1 MKLWFTD
8 TGGTGTPVVLLHANT
23 GTSASWEPQAAAFV
37 REGYRVIAFD
47 RRGWGKS
54 MADPATGPQ
63 PGSVAGDLDA
73 LADHL
78 KLDKFHLVGVAGGG
92 FVSLDYAAWRPERL
106 RSLVVAGSTGQFSE
120 KEMQDFTARIAIPEL
135 RKQAAV
141 YREVGP
147 SYRGVNPEGTK
158 RWIEIEE
165 HAQQPGAPSQPLRT
179 PNTFAK
185 LATVTM
191 PILVMAADADLLA
204 PPALMRT
211 WAAHLKTTNGRRCR
225 IPATRSPGSIPMFST
240 RRFWGSSNGI
250 EGPRQQSRIAAWV
263 SGVRGARSRSGGSG
277 GIDSYARE
285 GQRCRDGHGG
295 VVGRTSIIG
304 ARAFDETKYPDLL
317 ACGASRSASGIS
329 GSDQASRPRPA
340 TAVHARVPGGLRG

>member
-1 MKLWFTD
+1 MGMLWGEAELNATARFRERNMPNTGPRRWGPLMMASLILAAGLMLPGTARAAENAPSGRYADLPGVKLWFTD

-23 GTSASWEPQAAAFV
+23 GTSASWEPQTAAFV

-54 MADPATGPQ
+54 IADPVGPQ

-78 KLDKFHLVGVAGGG
+78 RLDKFHLVGVAGGG

-106 RSLVVAGSTGQFSE
+106 RSLVVGASTGQFSE
-120 KEMQDFTARIAIPEL
+120 KEMQDFAARIAIPEL

-147 SYRGVNPEGTK
+147 SYRGANPEGTK
-158 RWIEIEE
+158 RWIEIDE

-179 PNTFAK
+179 PNTLAK

-204 PPALMRT
+204 PPAMMRT
-211 WAAHLKTTNGRRCR
+211 WAAHLKGYEW
-225 IPATRSPGSIPMFST
+225 ATVPDSGHA
-240 RRFWGSSNGI
+240 
-250 EGPRQQSRIAAWV
+250 IAW
-263 SGVRGARSRSGGSG
+263 
-277 GIDSYARE
+277 E
-285 GQRCRDGHGG
+285 H
-295 VVGRTSIIG
+295 
-304 ARAFDETKYPDLL
+304 PDVFNEKVL
-317 ACGASRSASGIS
+317 SFIKR
-329 GSDQASRPRPA
+329 
-340 TAVHARVPGGLRG
+340 H

>member
-1 MKLWFTD
+1 MQSACGRWWGLAVMVGLAVILPAPVCAAENSPSGRYAELPGVKLWFTD
-8 TGGTGTPVVLLHANT
+8 TGGTGTPIVLLHANT
-23 GTSASWEPQAAAFV
+23 GTSASWEPQATAFA

-54 MADPATGPQ
+54 LAEPASGPQ
-63 PGSVAGDLDA
+63 PGSVAADLDA
-73 LADHL
+73 LANHL

-106 RSLVVAGSTGQFSE
+106 RSLVVAGSTGQFAE
-120 KEMQDFTARIAIPEL
+120 QEMRDITARVEIPEL

-158 RWIEIEE
+158 RWIEIDER
-165 HAQQPGAPSQPLRT
+165 AQQPGAPSQPLRT

-191 PILVMAADADLLA
+191 PVLVMAADADLLA

-211 WAAHLKTTNGRRCR
+211 WAVHLKNFEW
-225 IPATRSPGSIPMFST
+225 ATVPDSGHA
-240 RRFWGSSNGI
+240 
-250 EGPRQQSRIAAWV
+250 IAW
-263 SGVRGARSRSGGSG
+263 
-277 GIDSYARE
+277 E
-285 GQRCRDGHGG
+285 
-295 VVGRTSIIG
+295 
-304 ARAFDETKYPDLL
+304 YPD
-317 ACGASRSASGIS
+317 IFNE
-329 GSDQASRPRPA
+329 
-340 TAVHARVPGGLRG
+340 RVLGFVKRH

>member
-1 MKLWFTD
+1 MVGLALVPAGPVRAAESPSGRYAELPGVKLWFTD
-8 TGGTGTPVVLLHANT
+8 TGGTGTPIVLLHANT
-23 GTSASWEPQAAAFV
+23 GTSATWEAQATAFV

-54 MADPATGPQ
+54 VADPATGPQ
-63 PGSVAGDLDA
+63 PGSVAADLDA
-73 LADHL
+73 LVNHL
-78 KLDKFHLVGVAGGG
+78 KLEKFHLVGVAGGG

-106 RSLVVAGSTGQFSE
+106 RSLVVAASTGQFAE
-120 KEMQDFTARIAIPEL
+120 QEMREITARVEIPEL

-185 LATVTM
+185 LASVTM
-191 PILVMAADADLLA
+191 PILVMAAEADLLA

-211 WAAHLKTTNGRRCR
+211 WAAHLKNYEW
-225 IPATRSPGSIPMFST
+225 ATVPDSGHSI
-240 RRFWGSSNGI
+240 
-250 EGPRQQSRIAAWV
+250 AWEHPDIFNEHV
-263 SGVRGARSRSGGSG
+263 L
-277 GIDSYARE
+277 
-285 GQRCRDGHGG
+285 
-295 VVGRTSIIG
+295 
-304 ARAFDETKYPDLL
+304 AFVK
-317 ACGASRSASGIS
+317 R
-329 GSDQASRPRPA
+329 
-340 TAVHARVPGGLRG
+340 H

>member
-1 MKLWFTD
+1 MPSTGPRRWVPLMMASLTLAAGLMLPGAGRAAENAPAGRYADLPGVKLRFTD
-8 TGGTGTPVVLLHANT
+8 SGGTGTPVVLLHANT

-54 MADPATGPQ
+54 IADPAGPQ

-78 KLDKFHLVGVAGGG
+78 RLDKFHLVGVAGGG

-106 RSLVVAGSTGQFSE
+106 RSLVVAASTGQFSE
-120 KEMQDFTARIAIPEL
+120 KEMQDFTARITIPEL

-147 SYRGVNPEGTK
+147 SYRGANPEGTK

-165 HAQQPGAPSQPLRT
+165 RAQQPGAPSQPLRT

-204 PPALMRT
+204 PPAMMRT
-211 WAAHLKTTNGRRCR
+211 WAAHLKGYEW
-225 IPATRSPGSIPMFST
+225 ATVPDSGHA
-240 RRFWGSSNGI
+240 
-250 EGPRQQSRIAAWV
+250 IAWEHPDV
-263 SGVRGARSRSGGSG
+263 FNEKVL
-277 GIDSYARE
+277 
-285 GQRCRDGHGG
+285 
-295 VVGRTSIIG
+295 
-304 ARAFDETKYPDLL
+304 AFIK
-317 ACGASRSASGIS
+317 R
-329 GSDQASRPRPA
+329 
-340 TAVHARVPGGLRG
+340 H

>member
-1 MKLWFTD
+1 MVGLALVPAWPVRAAENAPSGRYAELPGVKLWFTD
-8 TGGTGTPVVLLHANT
+8 TGGSGTPIVLLHANT
-23 GTSASWEPQAAAFV
+23 GTSATWEAQTTAFA

-54 MADPATGPQ
+54 VADPATGPQ
-63 PGSVAGDLDA
+63 PGSVAADLDA
-73 LADHL
+73 LVNHL
-78 KLDKFHLVGVAGGG
+78 KLEKFHLVGVAGGG

-106 RSLVVAGSTGQFSE
+106 RSLVVAASTGQFAE
-120 KEMQDFTARIAIPEL
+120 PEMREITARVEIPEL

-185 LATVTM
+185 LASVTM
-191 PILVMAADADLLA
+191 PILVMAAEADLLA

-211 WAAHLKTTNGRRCR
+211 WAAHLKNYEW
-225 IPATRSPGSIPMFST
+225 ATVPDSGHAIAWEHPDMFNEKALGFVK
-240 RRFWGSSNGI
+240 R
-250 EGPRQQSRIAAWV
+250 
-263 SGVRGARSRSGGSG
+263 
-277 GIDSYARE
+277 
-285 GQRCRDGHGG
+285 H
-295 VVGRTSIIG
+295 
-304 ARAFDETKYPDLL
+304 
-317 ACGASRSASGIS
+317 
-329 GSDQASRPRPA
+329 
-340 TAVHARVPGGLRG
+340 

>member
-1 MKLWFTD
+1 MFGREAIVPARGLTLTERNMQGAVSRSRGLAVMAGVAFGLAFCGLIFSTPAHTAENSPSGRYAELPGVKLWFTD
-8 TGGTGTPVVLLHANT
+8 TGGAGIPIVLLHANT
-23 GTSASWEPQAAAFV
+23 GTTVSWEAQAGAFA

-92 FVSLDYAAWRPERL
+92 FISLDYAAWRPERL
-106 RSLVVAGSTGQFSE
+106 RSLVVAASTGQFAE
-120 KEMQDFTARIAIPEL
+120 PEMREITARVEIPEL
-135 RKQAAV
+135 RKLAAV

-147 SYRGVNPEGTK
+147 SYRGTDPEGTK
-158 RWIEIEE
+158 RWIEIDA

-185 LATVTM
+185 LAAVTM
-191 PILVMAADADLLA
+191 PTLVMAADADLLA

-211 WAAHLKTTNGRRCR
+211 WAAHLRNHEW
-225 IPATRSPGSIPMFST
+225 ATVPDSGHSI
-240 RRFWGSSNGI
+240 
-250 EGPRQQSRIAAWV
+250 AWEHPDIFNAQV
-263 SGVRGARSRSGGSG
+263 L
-277 GIDSYARE
+277 
-285 GQRCRDGHGG
+285 
-295 VVGRTSIIG
+295 
-304 ARAFDETKYPDLL
+304 AFVK
-317 ACGASRSASGIS
+317 R
-329 GSDQASRPRPA
+329 
-340 TAVHARVPGGLRG
+340 H